1 MEKPLETAHTLHE
14 AIRRRGN
21 EYGSART
28 ASADPVLR
36 SAKFAGSLF
45 RAASAVQEPSV
56 NFADQSQRDRELVFL
71 DAAEAILHCV
81 HVIGNFTDIFDRN
94 LGFFGV
100 LK

>member
-1 MEKPLETAHTLHE
+1 
-14 AIRRRGN
+14 
-21 EYGSART
+21 
-28 ASADPVLR
+28 
-36 SAKFAGSLF
+36 
-45 RAASAVQEPSV
+45 VQEPSV

-81 HVIGNFTDIFDRN
+81 YVIGNFTDIFDRN